1 MLTGIAAAFFYLFAF
16 IMIASAFMVIAARNP
31 VHSVLF
37 LILTFFNAAALFLLF
52 VTSFSFFAKLTR
64 KAVAIWVEFQS
75 GWVSW
80 RV

>member
-1 MLTGIAAAFFYLFAF
+1 MELTSSHRFF
-16 IMIASAFMVIAARNP
+16 
-31 VHSVLF
+31 
-37 LILTFFNAAALFLLF
+37 
-52 VTSFSFFAKLTR
+52 TSFSFFAKLTR